1 MIKDDNAAAPVPG
14 WRFTTG
20 VTLFVLGLVCPLFV
34 PLVTATNL
42 TGKTKAIFSGALALG
57 VPELLWLAAVAL
69 MGKAGFD
76 LIKGRVFGFMK
87 RHAMPAT
94 VSRTRYRVGLVMI
107 LVPVM
112 LGFAQPYV
120 STVFEQLAEYRVQ
133 VGVAGDVLL
142 LVSLF
147 VLGGEF
153 WDKVRALF
161 VHGARVEFPAA
172 PPTGSPTPSLSPPA
186 GGAEGPC

>member
-1 MIKDDNAAAPVPG
+1 MIGRRSAAAPLSR

-20 VTLFVLGLVCPLFV
+20 VSLFVLGLVCPLFI
-34 PLVTATNL
+34 PLVTATGL
-42 TGKTKAIFSGALALG
+42 SATSKTFLSGALALG
-57 VPELLWLAAVAL
+57 VPELLWLAAVAV

-76 LIKGRVFGFMK
+76 LIKGRVFGFLK

-94 VSRTRYRVGLVMI
+94 VSRTRYRVGIVLF
-107 LVPVM
+107 LLPVM
-112 LGFAQPYV
+112 VGFAQPYV
-120 STVFEQLAEYRVQ
+120 STVVEEFAAYRMR

-172 PPTGSPTPSLSPPA
+172 PSTGSPTPSLSPPA
-186 GGAEGPC
+186 GGAGEPC

>member
-20 VTLFVLGLVCPLFV
+20 VMLFVLGLVCPLFV

>member
-1 MIKDDNAAAPVPG
+1 MTKREPAAASG
-14 WRFTTG
+14 WRFKTG
-20 VTLFVLGLVCPLFV
+20 VALFVLGLICPVFV
-34 PLVTATNL
+34 PLVVATDL
-42 TGKTKAIFSGALALG
+42 PASWKAILSGALALG
-57 VPELLWLAAVAL
+57 IPEVLWLAAVAI
-69 MGKAGFD
+69 MGKTGFD
-76 LIKGRVFGFMK
+76 YLKQRVFGFLK
-87 RHAMPAT
+87 RHAPPEQ
-94 VSRTRYRVGLVMI
+94 VSRTRYRIGLVLF

-112 LGFAQPYV
+112 LGFAQPYA

-161 VHGARVEFPAA
+161 VHGACVEFPAV

-186 GGAEGPC
+186 GGAGEPC

>member
-1 MIKDDNAAAPVPG
+1 MIEGKSAAAPVPG
-14 WRFTTG
+14 WRITTG
-20 VTLFVLGLVCPLFV
+20 VTLFVVGLVCPLFI
-34 PLVTATNL
+34 PLVTATDL
-42 TGKTKAIFSGALALG
+42 TARFKVVLSGALALG
-57 VPELLWLAAVAL
+57 VPELLWLAAVAF

-76 LIKGRVFGFMK
+76 LIKRRVFGFMK

-94 VSRTRYRVGLVMI
+94 VSRTRYQVGLVLF

-186 GGAEGPC
+186 GGAGEPC